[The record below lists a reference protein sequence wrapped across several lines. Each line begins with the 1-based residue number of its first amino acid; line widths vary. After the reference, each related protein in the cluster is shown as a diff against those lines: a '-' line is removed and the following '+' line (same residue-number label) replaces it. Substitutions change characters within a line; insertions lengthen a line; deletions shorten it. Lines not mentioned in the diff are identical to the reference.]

1 LRTFLSSGKSHGAH
15 RHAVPIDFRPLPAF
29 WPFLAFSP
37 FPTNHLVTPK
47 LWKILLAFITLT
59 GAVGGTLALESCSRQ
74 KNQPVDQ
81 KQPAPE
87 AEKLPPVPAAAPV
100 AKSAEEIIAKAR
112 AYLGG
117 DALLDAVQS
126 THMVGKVTYDD
137 GSTGTIELI
146 FQKPCQQRVA
156 ITTDKT
162 IEITALDDY
171 EGWTRIQDVKDPS
184 RWQLTLLNKDQI
196 KMLRSNTVE
205 QLSFFRNADRRG
217 SVIEDLGDAVVDGR
231 ACRKVSF
238 KRDDGSI
245 FIRYFDTATGE
256 LVLIETP
263 QQDGR
268 VREEGVILAGGIR
281 FAQRHTQMTKNAAG
295 KLQTIKI
302 DYDKV
307 TVNETFPESLFAVP
321 SISNR

>member
-1 LRTFLSSGKSHGAH
+1 
-15 RHAVPIDFRPLPAF
+15 
-29 WPFLAFSP
+29 
-37 FPTNHLVTPK
+37 VTPK
-47 LWKILLAFITLT
+47 LWKILLAVIALAVAMG
-59 GAVGGTLALESCSRQ
+59 GALVLESCSRQ

-87 AEKLPPVPAAAPV
+87 AEKLPSVPAAAPV
-100 AKSAEEIIAKAR
+100 AQSAEAIIAKAR

-171 EGWTRIQDVKDPS
+171 EGWTRIQDPKDPA

-205 QLSFFRNADRRG
+205 QLSFFRNTDRRA
-217 SVIEDLGDAVVDGR
+217 SVIEDLGDAVVDGKPY
-231 ACRKVSF
+231 RKVSF

-245 FIRYFDTATGE
+245 FVRYFDAATGE

-263 QQDGR
+263 QQGGK
-268 VREEGVILAGGIR
+268 VREEGELLAGGIR
-281 FAQRHTQMTKNAAG
+281 FAKRHTQTSKLADG

-302 DYDKV
+302 DYEKV
-307 TVNETFPESLFAVP
+307 TVNEVFPESLFAVP